1 MSKAS
6 DAVAKISSPK
16 GFWAFL
22 RAYYFLVKWYR
33 KHFLH
38 AMVFILL
45 MQLLALIEPWV
56 SMKVIDAIVKR
67 DLYFAESLLLICIG
81 YFLMKSFVSLV
92 AKFKNGANRHVLIT
106 LERSVPIEVASK
118 VLAFELSYFLQRNAG
133 SITSSVTRG
142 VWRIV
147 QLTSVY
153 LYSIL
158 PLLIETLVAVIT
170 LSFFDMWFILP
181 LLITVVLFTYI
192 TFAAK
197 TKTASLRKERHDLD
211 EEADNVLGES
221 IINIVTTKSYV
232 QEHREISRF
241 SAKLDK
247 IFGIYAK
254 EFGYYDWVDWARNC
268 LVGFGQVVILY
279 LGARNAFGLQM
290 SPGETVFVITVCN
303 RVFANCYAIG
313 NIIDT
318 TFDAKEPITKLADI
332 AAQNVSLPEV
342 PSSVPRF
349 NGDISLRN
357 VHYTYKDV
365 ENGHEIKAL
374 NGVSFD
380 VPAGKTVAIVGHS
393 GSGKSTLVHL
403 LHGFSKP
410 DFGEILLDGM
420 DIQLLPP
427 AVLRKN
433 VAVVHQHTDIYNDT
447 ISVNIGYGN
456 QDMALDRVHYAAD
469 LSQADE
475 FIQRLP
481 QKYETVVGE
490 RGMKLSGGQRQ
501 RIGYARAVAVDAPVL
516 VLDEATSSVDTETE
530 VLMQQSFEK
539 VRKGRTTIVIAHR
552 LSTIRNADEIVVL
565 SQGRVVERGTHE
577 ELMKARGAY
586 HKLVTLQSTQK
597 EVV

>member
-1 MSKAS
+1 MGEQSR
-6 DAVAKISSPK
+6 KIVTPK
-16 GFWAFL
+16 GFLVFLKGYYLLVKGHKRHFL
-22 RAYYFLVKWYR
+22 RA
-33 KHFLH
+33 
-38 AMVFILL
+38 MVLILL

-56 SMKVIDAIVKR
+56 SMKVIDAIVGR
-67 DLYFAESLLLICIG
+67 DMRFAESLFLICVG
-81 YFLMKSFVSLV
+81 YFFMKSFVSLV
-92 AKFKNGANRHVLIT
+92 AKYKNAANRQVLIT
-106 LERSVPIEVASK
+106 LERAVPIETASK

-133 SITSSVTRG
+133 SITSSITRG

-153 LYSIL
+153 LHNIL
-158 PLLIETLVAVIT
+158 PLLIETLVAIVTI
-170 LSFFDMWFILP
+170 SFFDIWFVLP

-192 TFAAK
+192 TFVAK
-197 TKTASLRKERHDLD
+197 INTASLRKERHDLD
-211 EEADNVLGES
+211 EEADNILGEA
-221 IINIVTTKSYV
+221 IINIATTKSYV
-232 QEHREISRF
+232 QERREISRF
-241 SAKLDK
+241 SSKLQR
-247 IFGIYAK
+247 IFAIYAE
-254 EFGYYDWVDWARNC
+254 EFGYYDWIDWARNC

-279 LGARNAFGLQM
+279 VGARNAFGLEM

-313 NIIDT
+313 GIIDT

-332 AAQNVSLPEV
+332 ASKNVALPDILQD
-342 PSSVPRF
+342 VPRF
-349 NGDISLRN
+349 NGVISFRD
-357 VHYTYKDV
+357 VHYAYRDIET
-365 ENGHEIKAL
+365 GHEIKAL
-374 NGVSFD
+374 NGVTFD
-380 VPAGKTVAIVGHS
+380 VEAGKTLAIVGQS

-403 LHGFSKP
+403 LLGFSKP
-410 DFGEILLDGM
+410 DSGQILLDGF
-420 DIQLLPP
+420 DIHLLPVS
-427 AVLRKN
+427 VLRKN

-447 ISVNIGYGN
+447 IAENIGYGN
-456 QDMALDRVHYAAD
+456 SAMDLDRVVSAAG

-481 QKYETVVGE
+481 QKYLTVVGE

-539 VRKGRTTIVIAHR
+539 VREGRTTIVIAHR

-565 SQGRVVERGTHE
+565 SEGRVVERGTHD
-577 ELMKARGAY
+577 ELVAQRGAY

-597 EVV
+597 EVL